1 MTTPLQRPFHE
12 GRFAAFNLK
21 EYLIMPKLK
30 FFTCKVRE
38 SRRKYYTLMLFLRKA
53 ERSTLSVTISRRY

>member
-1 MTTPLQRPFHE
+1 
-12 GRFAAFNLK
+12 
-21 EYLIMPKLK
+21 MPKLK